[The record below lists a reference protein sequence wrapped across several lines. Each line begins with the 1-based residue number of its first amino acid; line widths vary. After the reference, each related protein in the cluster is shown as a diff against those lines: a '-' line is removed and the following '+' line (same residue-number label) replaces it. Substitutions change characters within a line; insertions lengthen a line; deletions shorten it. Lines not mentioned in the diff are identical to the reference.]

1 MSADPQLFPP
11 RCSPSFSPG
20 AGEGFGGV
28 EPPSLPPLS
37 EMETLR
43 MFVNERLTA
52 AVDDILEL
60 FGSVARYR
68 EQIDR
73 QIDRQLDGLRSEEGR
88 RSRAA
93 VIHSLKHVYLAS
105 SEVQNFPD
113 FVAVVF
119 VDGIQTDHYDSNTKS
134 TVPTQVWMNRVTADD
149 PEYWKRQTLYWEGQE
164 QIGRVNIET
173 LKGRFNQTGG
183 IHVIQVLNGC
193 EWDDE
198 TGDVSGFGLISY
210 DGEDILIL
218 DMKAQRWI
226 ATKAE
231 LLRTQHK
238 WNNDKSWIEFM
249 EHRLTQECPV
259 RLKNSLDYGKSFV
272 QRTDLPSVSLLQKT
286 PVSPVTC
293 HATGFYPDRAMMF
306 WSRDGEELHEHVDH
320 SEILHNH
327 DSTFQM
333 SVDLDL
339 SLVKPEDWP
348 RHECVFQLSGVKDDI
363 ITKLDPAIIKTNW
376 VEKPSVTALPIT
388 LPAAAAVAIIL
399 VATGIIVYKKKK
411 AMNPSDSP
419 DNSTELSEKLNPPDS
434 MQTS

>member
-173 LKGRFNQTGG
+173 LKGRFNQTG
-183 IHVIQVLNGC
+183 
-193 EWDDE
+193 
-198 TGDVSGFGLISY
+198 
-210 DGEDILIL
+210 
-218 DMKAQRWI
+218 
-226 ATKAE
+226 
-231 LLRTQHK
+231 
-238 WNNDKSWIEFM
+238 
-249 EHRLTQECPV
+249 
-259 RLKNSLDYGKSFV
+259 
-272 QRTDLPSVSLLQKT
+272 DLPSVSLLQKT

-411 AMNPSDSP
+411 GTYVSTVCGDTCFSMGPAMNPSDSP

>member
-1 MSADPQLFPP
+1 MRKLFMLLFS
-11 RCSPSFSPG
+11 CHVASP
-20 AGEGFGGV
+20 
-28 EPPSLPPLS
+28 
-37 EMETLR
+37 
-43 MFVNERLTA
+43 
-52 AVDDILEL
+52 
-60 FGSVARYR
+60 
-68 EQIDR
+68 
-73 QIDRQLDGLRSEEGR
+73 
-88 RSRAA
+88 

-272 QRTDLPSVSLLQKT
+272 SKFSIKCLMNSN
-286 PVSPVTC
+286 PVEFLIRSI
-293 HATGFYPDRAMMF
+293 
-306 WSRDGEELHEHVDH
+306 W
-320 SEILHNH
+320 I
-327 DSTFQM
+327 
-333 SVDLDL
+333 
-339 SLVKPEDWP
+339 
-348 RHECVFQLSGVKDDI
+348 
-363 ITKLDPAIIKTNW
+363 
-376 VEKPSVTALPIT
+376 
-388 LPAAAAVAIIL
+388 
-399 VATGIIVYKKKK
+399 
-411 AMNPSDSP
+411 
-419 DNSTELSEKLNPPDS
+419 
-434 MQTS
+434 